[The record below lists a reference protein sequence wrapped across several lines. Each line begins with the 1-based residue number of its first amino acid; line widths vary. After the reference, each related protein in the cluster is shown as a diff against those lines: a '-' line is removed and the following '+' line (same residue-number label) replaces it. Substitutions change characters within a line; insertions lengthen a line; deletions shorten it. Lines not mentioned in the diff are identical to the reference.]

1 MARKIGLT
9 HQLAYGSGN
18 LLGSGALAISGAWLM
33 YFLTTFCGLSAVQAA
48 SIFSI
53 ASMVDA
59 ISNPIMGFITDN
71 FHKTKLGRKFGR
83 RRFFILLG
91 IPLMLVY
98 PMIWVEGFGYWYY
111 LSTYILFEL
120 IYTGIMVPYET
131 IATEMTD
138 SFSMRTKLT
147 GYKAIFG
154 KIAGFLAAF
163 IPGRFIAEY
172 GQDVATPFLYTGM
185 VYGVIMM
192 LAMIALY
199 FFSWERPFES
209 IKNEESGGNLFESLK
224 KLVVDMLS
232 TFKIRTFRHHLGMY
246 LFGFGA
252 EWLFASMFTYFIIF
266 GLGHSSEVV
275 SNLNSMNSILQLI
288 FTAIFIGICLKMGFA
303 KPYRMALTVVIMTV
317 VGYAALYF
325 TGSSN
330 LMILIIVIT
339 AIFGFGTGGVYYIP
353 WTVYTFLADVDELVT
368 GRRREGIYAG
378 TMTFA
383 GKLVRAVIVFLLGW
397 ILEQFGFVSGKA
409 VQPESAVNAIV
420 WVLAVGVIGLALIA
434 IFVTYKM
441 KLDRKTHA
449 MIIKEIERINNGG
462 SKLEVDKE
470 TKEMVEYLTGFK
482 YEECFGNKTLGY
494 QARKTV

>member
-1 MARKIGLT
+1 
-9 HQLAYGSGN
+9 
-18 LLGSGALAISGAWLM
+18 
-33 YFLTTFCGLSAVQAA
+33 
-48 SIFSI
+48 
-53 ASMVDA
+53 
-59 ISNPIMGFITDN
+59 
-71 FHKTKLGRKFGR
+71 
-83 RRFFILLG
+83 
-91 IPLMLVY
+91 
-98 PMIWVEGFGYWYY
+98 
-111 LSTYILFEL
+111 
-120 IYTGIMVPYET
+120 
-131 IATEMTD
+131 
-138 SFSMRTKLT
+138 
-147 GYKAIFG
+147 
-154 KIAGFLAAF
+154 
-163 IPGRFIAEY
+163 
-172 GQDVATPFLYTGM
+172 
-185 VYGVIMM
+185 
-192 LAMIALY
+192 
-199 FFSWERPFES
+199 
-209 IKNEESGGNLFESLK
+209 
-224 KLVVDMLS
+224 
-232 TFKIRTFRHHLGMY
+232 
-246 LFGFGA
+246 
-252 EWLFASMFTYFIIF
+252 
-266 GLGHSSEVV
+266 
-275 SNLNSMNSILQLI
+275 
-288 FTAIFIGICLKMGFA
+288 
-303 KPYRMALTVVIMTV
+303 MALTVVIMTV
-317 VGYAALYF
+317 IGYAALYF

-441 KLDRKTHA
+441 KLDSKTHA

-482 YEECFGNKTLGY
+482 YEECFGNNTLGY